1 MSSNETS
8 SNLEYVE
15 PRTVS
20 PCCCCPMT
28 YREFYSFINIS
39 DIIGCII
46 GLIITFILMI
56 LKISV
61 SLLAIILTV
70 VWLIT
75 AIVALCIFKSKKS
88 FRTGLHK
95 FYAILRAVISIVDII
110 FMILLLAF
118 VSFGR
123 IHDVLRPFRILLII
137 LVILLIVMSI
147 FNVYWSALFFE
158 VIFSSK
164 KGSPT
169 TSELSQK
176 SQQTIDEEA
185 SGVPS
190 EDQAHSA
197 PQVN

>member
-1 MSSNETS
+1 MSLNEPS
-8 SNLEYVE
+8 INPEYTK

-20 PCCCCPMT
+20 PCCCCPFT
-28 YREFYSFINIS
+28 YREFYSFINVS

-46 GLIITFILMI
+46 GLIITFIFMI
-56 LKISV
+56 FKISV

-75 AIVALCIFKSKKS
+75 AIIGLCIFKSKKS
-88 FRTGLHK
+88 FRTGVHK

-110 FMILLLAF
+110 FMILLLAY
-118 VSFGR
+118 VSFGK

-137 LVILLIVMSI
+137 LVLLLIVMSI

-158 VIFSSK
+158 VVFSSK
-164 KGSPT
+164 KGSPN
-169 TSELSQK
+169 TSELAEE
-176 SQQTIDEEA
+176 TIDEEA
-185 SGVPS
+185 SGVNS
-190 EDQAHSA
+190 QDQTHSA